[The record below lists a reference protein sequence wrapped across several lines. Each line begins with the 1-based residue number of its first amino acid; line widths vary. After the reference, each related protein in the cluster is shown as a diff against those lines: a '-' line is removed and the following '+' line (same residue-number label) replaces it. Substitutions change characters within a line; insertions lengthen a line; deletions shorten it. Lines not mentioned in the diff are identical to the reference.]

1 MLGECAYSKGGTHLT
16 FLAKR
21 GALIRIFTVG
31 IRCRT

>member
-1 MLGECAYSKGGTHLT
+1 MLGDCAYSKGGTHLT

-21 GALIRIFTVG
+21 VALILTFTVG